1 MTGNYENS
9 PGLLCKS
16 DVRLPEELTCVVA
29 GETKMASVW
38 EALSCFPSEL
48 SCDPTH
54 TLPVLVPVLNSECM
68 TLCKS
73 RGIVRP

>member
-1 MTGNYENS
+1 MTGYYENS

-16 DVRLPEELTCVVA
+16 NVRLPEELTCVVV
-29 GETKMASVW
+29 GGTKMASVW
-38 EALSCFPSEL
+38 EALGCFPSEL

-54 TLPVLVPVLNSECM
+54 TLPALVPVLNSECM

-73 RGIVRP
+73 RGAVR